1 MTCMFECHGCHYCKE
16 LCCNDTHVVRG
27 GSMLASTHS
36 LGWGGIV
43 ELGGGFWRYRTVIR
57 HAGHGL

>member
-1 MTCMFECHGCHYCKE
+1 MDVTTVKNF
-16 LCCNDTHVVRG
+16 VVMIHMLSEVGG

>member
-1 MTCMFECHGCHYCKE
+1 MDVTTVKNFVVMI
-16 LCCNDTHVVRG
+16 HVIRG

>member
-1 MTCMFECHGCHYCKE
+1 MDVTTVKNF
-16 LCCNDTHVVRG
+16 VVMIHMLSEG

-43 ELGGGFWRYRTVIR
+43 ELGGGFWCYRTVIR
-57 HAGHGL
+57 HTGHGL